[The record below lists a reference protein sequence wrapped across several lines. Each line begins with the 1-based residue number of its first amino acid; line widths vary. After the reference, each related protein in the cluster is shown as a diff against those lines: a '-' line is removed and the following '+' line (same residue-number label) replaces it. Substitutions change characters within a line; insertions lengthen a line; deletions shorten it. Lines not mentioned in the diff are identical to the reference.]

1 MGTTGYAVISD
12 CGIDLS
18 QLKVSEPFALS
29 AASNAIANVLQNLHS
44 PFNLDYLSYG
54 REEGGI
60 HILSQ
65 VRDTPTEE
73 EWNISGCSG

>member
-12 CGIDLS
+12 CGIVLS

-44 PFNLDYLSYG
+44 PFTLASP
-54 REEGGI
+54 RRSPHSKARAAFI
-60 HILSQ
+60 CF
-65 VRDTPTEE
+65 PT
-73 EWNISGCSG
+73 CAMRC